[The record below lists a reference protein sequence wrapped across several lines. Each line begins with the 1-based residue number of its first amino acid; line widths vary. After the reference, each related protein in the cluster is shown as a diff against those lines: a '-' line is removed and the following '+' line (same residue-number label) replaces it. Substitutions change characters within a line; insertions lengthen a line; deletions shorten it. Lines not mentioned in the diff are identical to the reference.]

1 MLADLTAMAPLD
13 RRRWVLG
20 HAITPALA
28 ELPPMPSEAA
38 ARVMLLAIA
47 GVESGCYA
55 RVQVPVAHARG
66 LWQFERGGGVAGV
79 LADPQLAL
87 VPAGGSTVV
96 ASNNDW
102 DATAVPSLAT
112 AFAQAGA
119 FAFPVGSKD
128 AALLF
133 TTTPD
138 ATGYT
143 ATVSGVG
150 GQTGTALVDRAG
162 VTMDEIVKAALK
174 ANVTPVFG
182 TA

>member
-79 LADPQLAL
+79 LAHR
-87 VPAGGSTVV
+87 
-96 ASNNDW
+96 
-102 DATAVPSLAT
+102 ATAAHAAAACRRRQIPAAADEAWRALERDDVLA
-112 AFAQAGA
+112 AIFARLLLLTD
-119 FAFPVGSKD
+119 P
-128 AALLF
+128 AAL
-133 TTTPD
+133 PSGQD
-138 ATGYT
+138 AGRACYLRAWRPGKPCSAAKWADSWRMA
-143 ATVSGVG
+143 ATVC
-150 GQTGTALVDRAG
+150 A
-162 VTMDEIVKAALK
+162 E
-174 ANVTPVFG
+174 
-182 TA
+182 